1 MIEFNKFVKDYLK
14 NNPQLNIYTTSV
26 SKMYNTNVSNLY
38 KNLLVN
44 KSKDDTL
51 IGDVLKEHFN
61 NENISVSKDGGY
73 LGKNITEFINDDV
86 IAAYFYITTIN
97 SNFSLYSAYRN
108 KNLVPESIL
117 FLFSQFIQNSSDEN
131 KTRYETP

>member
-1 MIEFNKFVKDYLK
+1 MNKKTFSMMIEFNKFVKDYLK

-61 NENISVSKDGGY
+61 NEKISVSKDGGY
-73 LGKNITEFINDDV
+73 LGKNITEFIDR
-86 IAAYFYITTIN
+86 IRKA
-97 SNFSLYSAYRN
+97 
-108 KNLVPESIL
+108 
-117 FLFSQFIQNSSDEN
+117 
-131 KTRYETP
+131 